1 MSTGLELGSGSGRA
15 GGLPVGDRRSRRRR
29 RHQELRLPAAR
40 RRAQEEA
47 RLEGGHSGVVWLN
60 QTFHCNGVQRG
71 QEEHLMNQVK
81 VYRKISLLTKGGNL
95 DAKQPCLLCD
105 QRSAGQSDN
114 AAYLYHRCVHVDGRS
129 EA

>member
-47 RLEGGHSGVVWLN
+47 RLEGGHSGV
-60 QTFHCNGVQRG
+60 
-71 QEEHLMNQVK
+71 
-81 VYRKISLLTKGGNL
+81 TKGGNL